1 MITGKSAISAADHI
15 FTMSDKKAAK
25 VLDEERTLVF
35 QHTVAQLLFM
45 LMRARSEIHMA
56 VVFLTTRVKRPDED
70 EWGKLKPV
78 LKFLTWAKYLKLKL
92 SADDLGI
99 LKWYVDGL
107 HNAHWDCWGHGEAM
121 FTLGKGSLNSYLRK
135 VKLNTRSLT
144 ETELVTANMYM
155 SEMLW
160 SLYFIQSQGY
170 KPEWVGLYQG
180 NISTQLLI
188 KKGTFFSGEEIT
200 RRQSSSLSR
209 IG

>member
-78 LKFLTWAKYLKLKL
+78 LKFLT
-92 SADDLGI
+92 
-99 LKWYVDGL
+99 
-107 HNAHWDCWGHGEAM
+107 
-121 FTLGKGSLNSYLRK
+121 
-135 VKLNTRSLT
+135 
-144 ETELVTANMYM
+144 
-155 SEMLW
+155 
-160 SLYFIQSQGY
+160 
-170 KPEWVGLYQG
+170 
-180 NISTQLLI
+180 
-188 KKGTFFSGEEIT
+188 
-200 RRQSSSLSR
+200 
-209 IG
+209 